1 VPKRP
6 IKKRLP
12 MPLPDDEP
20 WLSPEELKRRE
31 NILHL
36 QRQVAASFMQAAHRQ
51 PKVMS
56 KLLLGLL
63 EIVDFMFKNTCGVAS
78 SYRLTQCRL
87 EAITL
92 EDVRKYYHLLMTA
105 LAHHLRT
112 LLPKT
117 GGEVWKVVAE
127 MTGNPAQCEEFGRQL
142 SACVDQSDGSYSPVQ
157 AGHLLW
163 QQVREVMHVVGT
175 EQDLTARIYYQ
186 TAPGQNL
193 LFVVESANEEGWLT
207 KD

>member
-6 IKKRLP
+6 VKKKLE
-12 MPLPDDEP
+12 MLQPDDDP

-31 NILHL
+31 NILL
-36 QRQVAASFMQAAHRQ
+36 MQRQVAASFLQAAHRR

-87 EAITL
+87 EDITL
-92 EDVRKYYHLLMTA
+92 EDIRNYYRLLLTA
-105 LAHHLRT
+105 LAHHLRS

-117 GGEVWKVVAE
+117 GGELWQVVAE
-127 MTGNPAQCEEFGRQL
+127 MTGDPSRAEEFGRQL
-142 SACVDQSDGSYSPVQ
+142 AACVDQSDGSYSPVQ

-163 QQVREVMHVVGT
+163 QRVREVMHVIGT
-175 EQDLTARIYYQ
+175 EQDQTARVYYQ

-193 LFVVESANEEGWLT
+193 LFVVESANEEGWLK

>member
-1 VPKRP
+1 MPKRP
-6 IKKRLP
+6 VKKKLE
-12 MPLPDDEP
+12 MLQPDDDP

-31 NILHL
+31 TILL
-36 QRQVAASFMQAAHRQ
+36 MQRQVAAAFLQAAHRQ

-87 EAITL
+87 EEFTL
-92 EDVRKYYHLLMTA
+92 EDVKNYYRLLMTA
-105 LAHHLRT
+105 LAHHLRS

-117 GGEVWKVVAE
+117 GGELWKVVAE
-127 MTGNPAQCEEFGRQL
+127 MTGDPARAEEFGRQL
-142 SACVDQSDGSYSPVQ
+142 AACVDQSDGSYSPVQ

-163 QQVREVMHVVGT
+163 QRVREIMHVIGT
-175 EQDLTARIYYQ
+175 EQDLTARVYYQ

-193 LFVVESANEEGWLT
+193 LYVIESANEEGWLK